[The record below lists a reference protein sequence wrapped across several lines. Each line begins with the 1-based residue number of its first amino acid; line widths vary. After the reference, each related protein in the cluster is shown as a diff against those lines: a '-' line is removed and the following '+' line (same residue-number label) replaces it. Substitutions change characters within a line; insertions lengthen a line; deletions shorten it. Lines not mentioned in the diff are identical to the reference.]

1 MKSIIKD
8 SLILFAITIVAGF
21 LLGWVYDVTKEPIA
35 HQKEITKANACK
47 AVFED
52 AVTFTPVDL
61 KSMEQEM
68 DFEGGDIEEVLSAQ
82 DSAGKELGF
91 VMTVTSHEGYGGDI
105 TFLIGIR
112 NDGTVNGI
120 SFTSISETAGL
131 GMKAKNAEFKDQF
144 SDKNVENF
152 VYTKSGK
159 KADNEIDAISAATI
173 TTSAVTGSVNGAL
186 DFFHQYLKTTGG
198 AANE

>member
-21 LLGWVYDVTKEPIA
+21 LLGWVYDITKEPIA
-35 HQKEITKANACK
+35 HQKEVAKANACK
-47 AVFED
+47 AVFEE
-52 AVTFTPVDL
+52 AVTFAPVDL
-61 KSMEQEM
+61 SGMEQEM
-68 DFEGGDIEEVLSAQ
+68 AFDGGDIEEVLSAE

-105 TFLIGIR
+105 TFLIGIQS
-112 NDGTVNGI
+112 DGTVNGI

-131 GMKAKNAEFKDQF
+131 GMKAKNAEFKEQF
-144 SDKNVENF
+144 SGKKVENF

-159 KADNEIDAISAATI
+159 TAENEIDAISAATI
-173 TTSAVTGSVNGAL
+173 TTNAVTGSVNGAL
-186 DFFHQYLKTTGG
+186 DFFHQYLMVTGG
-198 AANE
+198 VANE

>member
-1 MKSIIKD
+1 MKGIIKD
-8 SLILFAITIVAGF
+8 SLILFAITIIAGF
-21 LLGWVYDVTKEPIA
+21 FLGWVYDITKEPIA
-35 HQKEITKANACK
+35 HQKEIAKANACK

-52 AVTFTPVDL
+52 AASFEPKDMAGL
-61 KSMEQEM
+61 EQEM
-68 DFEGGDIEEVLSAQ
+68 TFDGGDIEEVLSAK
-82 DSAGKELGF
+82 DSSGRELGF

-144 SDKNVENF
+144 SNKNVESF

-159 KADNEIDAISAATI
+159 TAENEIDAISAATI
-173 TTSAVTGSVNGAL
+173 TTSAVTGSVNGAV
-186 DFFHQYLKTTGG
+186 DFFRQYLMVTGG